1 MAAIN
6 GAIDLILQACAGG
19 PKTMGHLRLITG
31 LGKQQVNSAAC
42 RGYKRGTLQ
51 RIGRK
56 GRYKYLP
63 AVCPA
68 EPLVEEMAVATDGI
82 VERALA
88 SRLPIEVVWR

>member
-6 GAIDLILQACAGG
+6 GTIDLIVKACAGG
-19 PKTMGHLRLITG
+19 PKTVGQLRRITG
-31 LGKQQVNSAAC
+31 LGKQQVNAAVC
-42 RGYKRGTLQ
+42 LGNKLGTVQ

-63 AVCPA
+63 AGVA
-68 EPLVEEMAVATDGI
+68 YEEPEDWVKPPTDGI

-88 SRLPIEVVWR
+88 SRLPMEEVWR

>member
-6 GAIDLILQACAGG
+6 GTIDLIARACADK
-19 PKTMGHLRLITG
+19 PRTVVELRRMTG
-31 LGKQQVNSAAC
+31 LGKQQVNAAVC
-42 RGYKRGTLQ
+42 LGYKRGTVQ

-63 AVCPA
+63 AVRPA
-68 EPLVEEMAVATDGI
+68 EPIIEEMAVATDGI

-88 SRLPIEVVWR
+88 SRLPIEEVWR